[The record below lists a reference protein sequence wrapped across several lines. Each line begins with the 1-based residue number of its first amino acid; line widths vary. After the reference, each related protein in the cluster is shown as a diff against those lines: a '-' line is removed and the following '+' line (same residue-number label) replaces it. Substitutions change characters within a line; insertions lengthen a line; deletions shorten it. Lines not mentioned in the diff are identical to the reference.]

1 MLKILSREQKERA
14 HRTDAIQNHKPQKK
28 QKKKKHYHYRKKKK
42 NNDNLITLQN
52 LNCATLTSP
61 KSYKIGIS

>member
-28 QKKKKHYHYRKKKK
+28 QKNITITEKKKK